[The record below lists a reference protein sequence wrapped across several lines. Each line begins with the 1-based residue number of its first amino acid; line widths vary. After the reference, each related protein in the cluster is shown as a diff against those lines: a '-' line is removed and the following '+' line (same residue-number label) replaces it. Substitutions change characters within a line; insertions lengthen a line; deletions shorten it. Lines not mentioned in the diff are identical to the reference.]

1 MKYSVC
7 LMTISAAV
15 IAAMMPASVRAEG
28 LVSQVISPGYST
40 TTIYVPFGTTT
51 TTTTTDQ
58 VITNGDP
65 DRNSTSTST
74 TTYDNGGGFYY
85 TNRPRRQY
93 HQHRQPTVVFQQNNI
108 YPYSSPSACTTTM
121 IGSPIPSPIPLNRY
135 TGQPC
140 R

>member
-1 MKYSVC
+1 M
-7 LMTISAAV
+7 IAAAV
-15 IAAMMPASVRAEG
+15 IAVMMPASVRAEG
-28 LVSQVISPGYST
+28 LVSQVISPGGYST

-58 VITNGDP
+58 VITNGYP
-65 DRNSTSTST
+65 DRNSYPTST
-74 TTYDNGGGFYY
+74 TAYDNGGGFYY

-93 HQHRQPTVVFQQNNI
+93 RQPTVVFQQNNI
-108 YPYSSPSACTTTM
+108 YPYSSPSACTTTV
-121 IGSPIPSPIPLNRY
+121 IGSPIPSPIPLNRS